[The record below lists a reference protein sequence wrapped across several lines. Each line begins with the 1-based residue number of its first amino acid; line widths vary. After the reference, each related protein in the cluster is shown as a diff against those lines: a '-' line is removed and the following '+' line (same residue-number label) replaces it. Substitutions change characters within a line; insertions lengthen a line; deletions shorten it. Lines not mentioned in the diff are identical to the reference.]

1 MAAMLRASSS
11 FLVAALV
18 VFAFAAGPAGAQPQ
32 PGPGRATFESRC
44 AVCHGADGHGGDTGP
59 SIVFRLPLLSESD
72 LAAVIRDGRPA
83 KGMPPQPM
91 PAAELQTLT
100 RYLRAIERRE
110 RPLERTTVRTTDGR
124 TLAGAILNQGH
135 DDLQLRTDDKR
146 VHLLRRS
153 GTAFRP
159 VTSETGWP
167 TYNGDPGGN
176 RYTTLTQIDR
186 SNVAS
191 LAPAWVFDVPD
202 AGLLQVTPVVVD
214 GLMYVTMPNECY
226 ALDAGSGRQVWRYK
240 RSRTPGVT
248 MGHTNRGVAVAGD
261 RLFMVTDHAHLIA
274 LNRFT
279 GELLWDTAMD
289 DFRKNYAATS
299 APLVAGNLVISGVT
313 GGEHGANGFVIA
325 VDQET
330 GKEAWRFWTVPKPGT
345 PGSETWEGKDYEHG
359 GAPTWF
365 TGSYDPALDLVYW
378 PTGNPAKEYDGQ
390 DRKGDNLY
398 ASCIL
403 ALDRKTGTLKWHYQF
418 TPHDLWDWDATQ
430 TSVLVDAE
438 WQGRPRQLMLHAN
451 RNGFFYV
458 FDRKTGERLLSTAFV
473 KHLTWA
479 SGIGA
484 DGRPIRLPNQDPAP
498 QGTRVCPSQD
508 GATNWFSPSF
518 SPQTGLYYV
527 QTFEKCSEYRTSPQG
542 PWESGKT
549 YLGGSQRILQENPT
563 PQRILRALDIR
574 TGKAAW
580 ELPQVGPGT
589 TWGGTLT
596 TATGLVIVAED
607 GGALMA
613 VDAKDGTPLW
623 SFPANAS
630 WKASPMTYQF
640 DGRQYVA
647 IAAGGNILSFA
658 LRK

>member
-1 MAAMLRASSS
+1 MLRASVP
-11 FLVAALV
+11 LAIAGLALAA
-18 VFAFAAGPAGAQPQ
+18 ARAEAQPQ
-32 PGPGRATFESRC
+32 PAPGRATFESRC
-44 AVCHGADGHGGDTGP
+44 AVCHGSDGHGGDTGP
-59 SIVFRLPLLSESD
+59 SIVFRMPLLPDAD
-72 LAAVIRDGRPA
+72 LETVIRDGRPA

-91 PAAELQTLT
+91 PATELQALT

-110 RPLERTTVRTTDGR
+110 RPLERTSLQTTDGR
-124 TLAGAILNQGH
+124 TLAGVILNQGL

-146 VHLLRRS
+146 VHLLRRA
-153 GTAFRP
+153 GRRFRP

-176 RYTTLTQIDR
+176 RYSTLTQIDR
-186 SNVAS
+186 GNVGR
-191 LAPAWVFDVPD
+191 LAPAWVFEVPD

-226 ALDAGSGRQVWRYK
+226 ALDAGTGRQVWRYK

-248 MGHTNRGVAVAGD
+248 MGHTNRGVAVAGH
-261 RLFMVTDHAHLIA
+261 RLFMVTDHAHVIA
-274 LNRFT
+274 LDRFT
-279 GELLWDTAMD
+279 GELLWDTAMA
-289 DFRKNYAATS
+289 DFRENYSSTS
-299 APLVAGNLVISGVT
+299 APLVAGNLVITGVT

-345 PGSETWEGKDYEHG
+345 PGAETWEGKDYEHG

-365 TGSYDPALDLVYW
+365 TGSYDPTLDLVYW
-378 PTGNPAKEYDGQ
+378 PTGNPAKEYDGR

-403 ALDRKTGTLKWHYQF
+403 ALDRRTGTLKWHYQF

-430 TSVLVDAE
+430 TSVLVDAD
-438 WQGRPRQLMLHAN
+438 WQGAPRKLMLHAN

-458 FDRKTGERLLSTAFV
+458 FDRASGERLLSTPFV
-473 KHLTWA
+473 THLTWA

-484 DGRPIRLPNQDPAP
+484 DGRPVRLPNQEPSP

-508 GATNWFSPSF
+508 GATNWFSPSY
-518 SPQTGLYYV
+518 SPQTGLYYL

-542 PWESGKT
+542 PWQSGRT

-574 TGKAAW
+574 TGKPAW
-580 ELPQVGPGT
+580 ELPQVGPAT
-589 TWGGTLT
+589 TWGGTLA
-596 TATGLVIVAED
+596 TASGLVIVAED
-607 GGALMA
+607 GGALIA
-613 VDAKDGTPLW
+613 VDARDGTRLW
-623 SFPANAS
+623 TFPANAS
-630 WKASPMTYQF
+630 WKASPMTYLF

-647 IAAGGNILSFA
+647 IAANGNILAFA
-658 LRK
+658 LREQ